1 MFTLNSVIYVFY
13 IRPSPWNSNFTAEK
27 MGGGELFKMYINIY
41 LIQLI
46 LNTAWCLGELF
57 KTYVTI
63 YLIQLI
69 LLYDAFEWC
78 FSLQLPRNIG
88 IRHVLIWS
96 H

>member
-1 MFTLNSVIYVFY
+1 
-13 IRPSPWNSNFTAEK
+13 

-41 LIQLI
+41 LIQLT

-57 KTYVTI
+57 KMYVTI
-63 YLIQLI
+63 YLTQLI
-69 LLYDAFEWC
+69 LLLFDALEC